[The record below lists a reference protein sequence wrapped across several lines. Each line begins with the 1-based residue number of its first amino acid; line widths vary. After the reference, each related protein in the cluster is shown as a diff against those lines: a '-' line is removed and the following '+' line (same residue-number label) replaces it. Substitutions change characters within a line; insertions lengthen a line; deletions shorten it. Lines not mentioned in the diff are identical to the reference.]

1 MKGHPSDAD
10 REKLKRTRADTTSG
24 AGPMPPQ
31 DTVQNKDA
39 AAKGGAM
46 ELEAT
51 EDETAAEDTEGM
63 LIDESERRVRPD
75 TGPAGTGEGSS
86 GRVTRASAHSDA
98 RGPAMALYG
107 AAVDDRREE
116 RGREIECG

>member
-24 AGPMPPQ
+24 AGPIPPQ

-86 GRVTRASAHSDA
+86 GRVTRSSSHSDA
-98 RGPAMALYG
+98 QAQHNRTTGPAMA
-107 AAVDDRREE
+107 
-116 RGREIECG
+116 I